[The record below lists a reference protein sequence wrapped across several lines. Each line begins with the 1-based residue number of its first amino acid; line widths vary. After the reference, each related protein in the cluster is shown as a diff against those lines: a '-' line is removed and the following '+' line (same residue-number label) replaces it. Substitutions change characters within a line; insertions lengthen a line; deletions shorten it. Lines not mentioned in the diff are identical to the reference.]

1 MNCMSGSIWRVSV
14 SDELHGKCDRLV
26 TAMVGKNLAPSWW
39 TGPNKHFGGATP
51 EDVFKHSPDDVYKY
65 LLNCAYGGW

>member
-1 MNCMSGSIWRVSV
+1 MS
-14 SDELHGKCDRLV
+14 DDLYGKCDRLII
-26 TAMVGKNLAPSWW
+26 AMVGERLAPMWW